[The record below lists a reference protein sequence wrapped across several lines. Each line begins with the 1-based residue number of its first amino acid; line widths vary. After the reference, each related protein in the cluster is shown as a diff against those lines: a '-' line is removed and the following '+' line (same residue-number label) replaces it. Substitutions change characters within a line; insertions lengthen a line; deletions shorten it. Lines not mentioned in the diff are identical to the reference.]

1 MAELWKRITKENH
14 FFEILLII
22 LIPLYSYK
30 FFYEDRFNDLIQL
43 IKSKF
48 KEIEV
53 IIEFVFYMFFFY
65 SFVILA
71 VCLFLALIYK
81 PVGLIYSY
89 KFKNNEKSGEYFIE
103 NYFSLFYGSQNR
115 ASFVFRWLLLI
126 MGYLYIINPKSIIEL
141 WDSILIKYE
150 SLNWIM
156 EIIIFIPIMFYGL
169 LIFIAL
175 LGSYQ
180 MLANKFLKTQ
190 KEQSHTQANQ

>member
-14 FFEILLII
+14 FFENLLII
-22 LIPLYSYK
+22 LIPIYSYK

-65 SFVILA
+65 SIIILA

-81 PVGLIYSY
+81 PVSLIYSY
-89 KFKNNEKSGEYFIE
+89 KFKTDEKSGEYFIE

-126 MGYLYIINPKSIIEL
+126 IGYLYIINPKFIIEL
-141 WDSILIKYE
+141 WESILIKYE

-190 KEQSHTQANQ
+190 KKQSHTQANQ

>member
-1 MAELWKRITKENH
+1 MAELWSRITKENH

-89 KFKNNEKSGEYFIE
+89 KFKSNEKSGEYFIE

>member
-1 MAELWKRITKENH
+1 MAELWSRITKENH

-89 KFKNNEKSGEYFIE
+89 KFKSNEKSGEYFIE

-141 WDSILIKYE
+141 WNSILIKYE
-150 SLNWIM
+150 SLNWIV